1 MFELQERRIVLGIT
15 GGVAAYKAAEL
26 CRLLKT
32 NGAQVQVV
40 MTEAACRFIAPMTF
54 QALSGQ
60 PVITSQWD
68 GHEPNAMPHI
78 NATRAADAVV
88 VAPATADFMAQLATG
103 LAGEV
108 LATMCLARSLAT
120 CPLFLAPAMNK
131 EMWNHPATQRNLA
144 QVQADGAFVLGPAR
158 GDQACGEIGQG
169 RMLEAAEIFM
179 ELVYAFVPK
188 LLKGRRVVITAG
200 PTFEPLD
207 SVRGLTNH
215 SSGKMGFALAQAAAE
230 AGADVTL
237 IAGPVVLPTPLRVKR
252 MDVQTA
258 QQMYDTV
265 LPCVQQADI
274 FIATAAVADWR
285 PEHAVQGKIK
295 KTAHTAYNQISLLE
309 NPDILASVA
318 ALPDAPYCVGF
329 AAESENIEQYAKE
342 KRLRKKIPLIVANN
356 GPEVFG
362 KDESQL
368 LLIDEAGCHEL
379 VLAGKLAQARLLVRE
394 IAHRLE
400 NEVRQ

>member
-68 GHEPNAMPHI
+68 GYEPNAMPHI

-108 LATMCLARSLAT
+108 LATMCLARPLAT

-265 LPCVQQADI
+265 LSCVQQADI